1 MRIVLPLMITVLM
14 IALGNNLRAQVPGNV
29 KSALDTAEYKNSG
42 VRLRTQISND
52 VKPAADT
59 TQYTDT
65 VPSIVPLVIPE
76 GMDMSF
82 NGLLN
87 QWYENKSINTNFPTD
102 TINPYV
108 SDSTIIMRLSK
119 LPDII
124 EMPFN
129 EYVRKCIDFYTIQRR
144 KQVSYMLA
152 MGQYYLPIFEQELLA
167 NKLPDELK
175 YLPVIESALNP
186 MAYSRA
192 GACGLWQLIVSTAR
206 IYGLQVNSLIDERM
220 DPVKSTKAAVHYL
233 KDLYNVYGDWDL
245 VIAAYNCGPGNV
257 NKAIRRSGGKHDYW
271 QIFPY
276 LPAETRSYVP
286 IFIAANYVMHYY
298 KDHNLAMAPIC
309 MPLTDTI
316 MVNEK
321 VHFIQLSD
329 MLNIPIAEIRMLNP
343 QYRQDIIPGNIEPC
357 PLRLPLD
364 ATSSFLENKDKIVAF
379 RAAELFP
386 NRLVVEPLK
395 SKKSRRNG
403 RIVHRVRNGESMW
416 EIARKYHVTTR
427 ELKKWNHLSTSHLRK
442 GSRLIIY

>member
-1 MRIVLPLMITVLM
+1 MIFVLM
-14 IALGNNLRAQVPGNV
+14 IAVGNNLRAQVLGNV
-29 KSALDTAEYKNSG
+29 NPSLDTTEYKHAE
-42 VRLRTQISND
+42 
-52 VKPAADT
+52 VKLHMQMPNVVAPAVDT
-59 TQYTDT
+59 THHIDIDT
-65 VPSIVPLVIPE
+65 TIVPLVIPE

-87 QWYENKSINTNFPTD
+87 QWYENKSINTSFPTD

-108 SDSTIIMRLSK
+108 SDSTIIERLSK

-175 YLPVIESALNP
+175 YLPIIESALNP

-206 IYGLQVNSLIDERM
+206 IYGLQVNSLIDQRM

-309 MPLTDTI
+309 MPLTDTV
-316 MVNEK
+316 MVTDK
-321 VHFIQLSD
+321 IHFIQLSE
-329 MLNIPIAEIRMLNP
+329 MLNLPIAEIRMLNP
-343 QYRQDIIPGNIEPC
+343 QYRLDIIPGNIEPC

-364 ATSSFLENKDKIVAF
+364 ATSSFLENKDKIIAYK
-379 RAAELFP
+379 AAELFP

-395 SKKSRRNG
+395 AKNGFKRSR
-403 RIVHRVRNGESMW
+403 IHRVRNGESIW
-416 EIARKYHVTTR
+416 EIARKYHVTTH
-427 ELKKWNHLSTSHLRK
+427 ELKKWNHLSSSRLRK
-442 GSRLIIY
+442 GVRLVIH

>member
-1 MRIVLPLMITVLM
+1 MITVLM
-14 IALGNNLRAQVPGNV
+14 IALGNNLRAQKLGNI
-29 KSALDTAEYKNSG
+29 KITLDTAKYKNTDLSFHA
-42 VRLRTQISND
+42 QIPNN
-52 VKPAADT
+52 VKPD
-59 TQYTDT
+59 TDT
-65 VPSIVPLVIPE
+65 IKHTNTTSVILPLVIPE

-87 QWYENKSINTNFPTD
+87 QWYENKSINTSFPTD

-108 SDSTIIMRLSK
+108 SDSTIIERLSK

-129 EYVRKCIDFYTIQRR
+129 EYVRTCIDFYTIKRR

-175 YLPVIESALNP
+175 YLPIIESALNP

-220 DPVKSTKAAVHYL
+220 DPVKATKAAVHYL
-233 KDLYNVYGDWDL
+233 KDLYNVYGDWNL
-245 VIAAYNCGPGNV
+245 VIAAYNCGPGTV

-316 MVNEK
+316 MVTDK
-321 VHFIQLSD
+321 IHFIQLSY
-329 MLNIPIAEIRMLNP
+329 MLNLPIAEIRMLNP
-343 QYRQDIIPGNIEPC
+343 QYRQDIIPGNIEAC
-357 PLRLPLD
+357 PLRLPLN
-364 ATSSFLENKDKIVAF
+364 ASNSFLQNKNKIIAYH
-379 RAAELFP
+379 AAELFP

-395 SKKSRRNG
+395 IRKTIRKSHRRLRREHHHFVKRK
-403 RIVHRVRNGESMW
+403 RIVHHHHIV
-416 EIARKYHVTTR
+416 
-427 ELKKWNHLSTSHLRK
+427 KK
-442 GSRLIIY
+442 

>member
-1 MRIVLPLMITVLM
+1 MRTLLPLLFFVLLSTPITP
-14 IALGNNLRAQVPGNV
+14 LRAQ
-29 KSALDTAEYKNSG
+29 
-42 VRLRTQISND
+42 ISNA
-52 VKPAADT
+52 VKPTSDS
-59 TQYTDT
+59 TQHATNT
-65 VPSIVPLVIPE
+65 STNIEPLVIPE

-87 QWYENKSINTNFPTD
+87 QWYENKSINTSFPTD

-108 SDSTIIMRLSK
+108 SDSTIIRRLSK

-129 EYVRKCIDFYTIQRR
+129 EYVRTCIDFYTMKKR

-192 GACGLWQLIVSTAR
+192 GACGLWQLMVSTAR

-220 DPVKSTKAAVHYL
+220 DPAKSTKAAVHYL
-233 KDLYNVYGDWDL
+233 KDLYNVYGDWNL
-245 VIAAYNCGPGNV
+245 AIAAYNCGPGTV

-286 IFIAANYVMHYY
+286 LFIAANYVMHYY

-316 MVNEK
+316 MVNNK
-321 VHFIQLSD
+321 IHFIQLSD
-329 MLNIPIAEIRMLNP
+329 MLNIPIAEIHMLNP
-343 QYRQDIIPGNIEPC
+343 EYRQEIIPGNIEPC
-357 PLRLPLD
+357 PLRLPIED
-364 ATSSFLENKDKIVAF
+364 TSIFLANEAKI
-379 RAAELFP
+379 AAYKADQLFP
-386 NRLVVEPLK
+386 NRLVVEPVTTK
-395 SKKSRRNG
+395 RG
-403 RIVHRVRNGESMW
+403 YYGHQRIHRVKNGESLW

-427 ELKKWNHLSTSHLRK
+427 ELKRWNHLRTTTLRK
-442 GSRLIIY
+442 GTRLVIR